1 MTGQFQQV
9 GLIPVIVVCCDR
21 HAWLGPSTADLT
33 LRRVLVR
40 TVQTIDPLDTH
51 QTKPNSSSRRAKK
64 ISHISYN
71 CKKQIRHT
79 QNPNRKVKYVQR
91 VCRLNATILKI
102 YAMST
107 ALRKHK

>member
-64 ISHISYN
+64 SAVFHIIERN
-71 CKKQIRHT
+71 KFDT
-79 QNPNRKVKYVQR
+79 RKTLTGR
-91 VCRLNATILKI
+91 
-102 YAMST
+102 
-107 ALRKHK
+107 

>member
-9 GLIPVIVVCCDR
+9 GLIPVLVVCCDR

-64 ISHISYN
+64 SAIFHI
-71 CKKQIRHT
+71 IARHT
-79 QNPNRKVKYVQR
+79 QDPNRKVKYVQTVSR
-91 VCRLNATILKI
+91 SSECNDIKNLSHANCFKKT
-102 YAMST
+102 
-107 ALRKHK
+107 